1 MNSNDFA
8 AMLADEGFP
17 AGVLVEREPNGKMD
31 EHSHPFEA
39 KALVVD
45 GEVRLLTADGERVY
59 HAGQIFHL
67 RANERHAE
75 FYGPQG
81 VKYLV
86 GRKAS

>member
-1 MNSNDFA
+1 MKSDEFA
-8 AMLADEGFP
+8 ALLADEGFP
-17 AGVLVEREPNGKMD
+17 AGVLVAREANAKTD

-39 KALVVD
+39 KALIVE
-45 GEVRLLTADGERVY
+45 GEIRLMTADGERVY

-75 FYGPQG
+75 YYGPHG

-86 GRKAS
+86 GRKP